1 MIVLVFIFISCC
13 THFLSDAK
21 SSFAERME
29 LRIFF
34 FWNGMDGGLQSDD
47 QCCNSCED
55 VREAYRQK
63 GWAIGDPEIIDQ
75 VFMIRSASGYWS
87 FLSTT
92 FAHFLLL
99 KFGDHVIVSI
109 SQKVGCVGW
118 QCKREGHLQKIKEED
133 GEGCNVYGH
142 LEVNK
147 VAGNF
152 HFVSVNSFQ
161 QVNMLLLGF
170 LEFQMESFNVL
181 LPCHFCF
188 SLSVSVEKFQKT
200 K

>member
-1 MIVLVFIFISCC
+1 
-13 THFLSDAK
+13 
-21 SSFAERME
+21 ME

-92 FAHFLLL
+92 FAHFLLF

-109 SQKVGCVGW
+109 LQILKKLGVLGGSAKGRDICRKS
-118 QCKREGHLQKIKEED
+118 KRRMVRDVMCMDTWRSTKL
-133 GEGCNVYGH
+133 
-142 LEVNK
+142 LET
-147 VAGNF
+147 F
-152 HFVSVNSFQ
+152 T
-161 QVNMLLLGF
+161 LYL
-170 LEFQMESFNVL
+170 
-181 LPCHFCF
+181 
-188 SLSVSVEKFQKT
+188 
-200 K
+200 